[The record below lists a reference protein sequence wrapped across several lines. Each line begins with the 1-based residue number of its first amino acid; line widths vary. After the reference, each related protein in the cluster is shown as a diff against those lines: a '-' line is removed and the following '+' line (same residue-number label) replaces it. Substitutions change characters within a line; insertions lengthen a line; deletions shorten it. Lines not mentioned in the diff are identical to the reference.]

1 MIKILK
7 LQKALIAIILGIVAL
22 VAYKIMNVNK
32 IDASIYVLELAG
44 FFFVAGAL
52 MFMYPILFA
61 KKDKEGCVE
70 LEPEKQE
77 EESV

>member
-22 VAYKIMNVNK
+22 VVYKIMNVNK
-32 IDASIYVLELAG
+32 IYASVYVLELAG

>member
-1 MIKILK
+1 MIKVLK

-22 VAYKIMNVNK
+22 AVYKIMNIK
-32 IDASIYVLELAG
+32 GIDASIYVLELAG

-52 MFMYPILFA
+52 MFMYPIIFA

-70 LEPEKQE
+70 LEPEKQA
-77 EESV
+77 EESM